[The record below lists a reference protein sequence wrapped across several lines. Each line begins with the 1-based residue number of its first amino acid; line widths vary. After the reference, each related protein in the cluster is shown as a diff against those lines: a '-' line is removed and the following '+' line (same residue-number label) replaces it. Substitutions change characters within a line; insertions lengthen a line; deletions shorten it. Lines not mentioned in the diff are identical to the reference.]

1 MSSGGGNQTTTSRT
15 EPYAPAEPYLQDI
28 LGEAQNIYRSG
39 LGREFFPTS
48 TVVPFADQTQEA
60 LNLQQAQALEQAQN
74 SPLQAQAAQTFG
86 QFAQSPMSSYTGR
99 MGTGFGSSMPGMTTQ
114 GLGSSYAGLTPQAD
128 YLSGIREGITSDVLG
143 SVQSQFG
150 GMGRTGTSPMAQQAT
165 ARGVAQ
171 AYAPIAA
178 QLGSQERGRQLSS
191 LESQMGRQYGGGQA
205 DLQRQQSALE
215 SQLGRLYGGSQAD
228 IARQQ
233 AGMETG
239 LGRQLQAA
247 GQLPGIQQGIDMR
260 RRGAIADLGGVGSA
274 YENLAQ
280 RQLQDQIAR
289 FQFGQTAPMQQL
301 QQYAGLISPIAGGY
315 PTAVNTG
322 PGQQSGGVGGAFGGA
337 VAGSALTPV
346 LGPFG
351 PIAGAAL
358 GGLGF
363 L

>member
-39 LGREFFPTS
+39 LGREFFPSS
-48 TVVPFADQTQEA
+48 TVVPFADQTQQA

-99 MGTGFGSSMPGMTTQ
+99 MGTG
-114 GLGSSYAGLTPQAD
+114 LGSSYGGLTPQAD

-165 ARGVAQ
+165 ARGVTQ

-178 QLGSQERGRQLSS
+178 QLGSQERGRQLSA
-191 LESQMGRQYGGGQA
+191 LESQMGRQF
-205 DLQRQQSALE
+205 S
-215 SQLGRLYGGSQAD
+215 GSQAD
-228 IARQQ
+228 IGRQQ
-233 AGMETG
+233 AGMESG
-239 LGRQLQAA
+239 FGRQLQAA

-280 RQLQDQIAR
+280 RQLQDQIQR
-289 FQFGQTAPMQQL
+289 FQFGQQAPMQQL
-301 QQYAGLISPIAGGY
+301 QQYAGLISPIASGF
-315 PTAVNTG
+315 PVAAQTS
-322 PGQQSGGVGGAFGGA
+322 PGANP
-337 VAGSALTPV
+337 L
-346 LGPFG
+346 
-351 PIAGAAL
+351 L
-358 GGLGF
+358 GGLGGALGGASLGSYLTAAGSAVNPAYAVGGALLGAF
-363 L
+363 A

>member
-48 TVVPFADQTQEA
+48 TVVPFADQTQQA

-99 MGTGFGSSMPGMTTQ
+99 MGTG
-114 GLGSSYAGLTPQAD
+114 LGSSYGGLTPQAD

-165 ARGVAQ
+165 ARGVTQ

-178 QLGSQERGRQLSS
+178 QLGSQERGRQLSA
-191 LESQMGRQYGGGQA
+191 LESQMGRQF
-205 DLQRQQSALE
+205 S
-215 SQLGRLYGGSQAD
+215 GSQAD
-228 IARQQ
+228 IGRQQ
-233 AGMETG
+233 AGMESG
-239 LGRQLQAA
+239 FGRQLQAA
-247 GQLPGIQQGIDMR
+247 GQLPGIQQGMDMR

-280 RQLQDQIAR
+280 RQLQDQIQR
-289 FQFGQTAPMQQL
+289 FQFGQQAPMQQL

-337 VAGSALTPV
+337 VAGSALGPYGA
-346 LGPFG
+346 LG
-351 PIAGAAL
+351 GAVL

>member
-39 LGREFFPTS
+39 LGREFFPSS
-48 TVVPFADQTQEA
+48 TVVPFADQTQQA
-60 LNLQQAQALEQAQN
+60 LNLQQAQALEQAQD

-99 MGTGFGSSMPGMTTQ
+99 MGTG
-114 GLGSSYAGLTPQAD
+114 LGSSYGGLTPQAD

-165 ARGVAQ
+165 ARGVTQ

-178 QLGSQERGRQLSS
+178 QLGSQERGRQLSA
-191 LESQMGRQYGGGQA
+191 LESQMGRQF
-205 DLQRQQSALE
+205 S
-215 SQLGRLYGGSQAD
+215 GSQAD
-228 IARQQ
+228 IGRQQ
-233 AGMETG
+233 AGMESG
-239 LGRQLQAA
+239 FGRQLQAA
-247 GQLPGIQQGIDMR
+247 GQLPGIQQGMDMR

-280 RQLQDQIAR
+280 RQLQDQIQR
-289 FQFGQTAPMQQL
+289 FQFGQQAPMQQL
-301 QQYAGLISPIAGGY
+301 QQYAGLISPIASGF
-315 PTAVNTG
+315 PVAAQTS
-322 PGQQSGGVGGAFGGA
+322 PGANP
-337 VAGSALTPV
+337 L
-346 LGPFG
+346 
-351 PIAGAAL
+351 L
-358 GGLGF
+358 GGLGGALGGASLGSYLTAAGSAVNPAYAVGGALLGAF
-363 L
+363 A

>member
-15 EPYAPAEPYLQDI
+15 EPYAPAEPFLKDI

-39 LGREFFPTS
+39 LDRSFFPSS
-48 TVVPFADQTQEA
+48 TVVPFAEQTQQA

-86 QFAQSPMSSYTGR
+86 QFASSPMSSYG
-99 MGTGFGSSMPGMTTQ
+99 Q
-114 GLGSSYAGLTPQAD
+114 LTPQAD

-150 GMGRTGTSPMAQQAT
+150 GMGRTGTSPMAQQAV
-165 ARGVAQ
+165 ARGVTQ

-178 QLGSQERGRQLSS
+178 QLGSQERGR
-191 LESQMGRQYGGGQA
+191 E
-205 DLQRQQSALE
+205 
-215 SQLGRLYGGSQAD
+215 
-228 IARQQ
+228 Q
-233 AGMETG
+233 AGMESAY
-239 LGRQLQAA
+239 GRQLQAA
-247 GQLPGIQQGIDMR
+247 GQLPGIQQGLDLR
-260 RRGAIADLGGVGSA
+260 RQQAIASLGGVGSA

-301 QQYAGLISPIAGGY
+301 QQYAGLISPIAGGF
-315 PTAVNTG
+315 PTSVGTS
-322 PGQQSGGVGGAFGGA
+322 PGQDTGGFGGAFGGA
-337 VAGSALTPV
+337 VAGSMLP
-346 LGPFG
+346 GGFG
-351 PIAGAAL
+351 IPIGAAL